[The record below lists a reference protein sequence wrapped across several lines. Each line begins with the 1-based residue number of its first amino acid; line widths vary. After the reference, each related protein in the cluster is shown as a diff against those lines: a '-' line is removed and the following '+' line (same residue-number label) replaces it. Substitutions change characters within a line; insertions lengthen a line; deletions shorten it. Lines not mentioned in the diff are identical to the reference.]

1 MAEARFIPAFGG
13 RKVGKGDR
21 LWGLVAKALM
31 SWSGGKDSAMALERA
46 LADPAID
53 VVGLLTTMSEEHD
66 RISIHGV
73 RRKLLEAQVA
83 TLGLPL
89 VTVGLPASCTNKEY
103 EARMGAALRPC
114 KSEGITHVVHGDL
127 FLADVRR
134 HRERN
139 LADVGLHALF
149 PLWGEDTARLA
160 RSFVDRGYVAHV
172 ACVDTTM
179 LNASFSGRVFDHAF
193 LNDLPTGVD
202 PCGENGEFHTF
213 VSAGPVLPKPV
224 PVRTGQRVLR
234 NDRFQFTDL
243 LPA

>member
-1 MAEARFIPAFGG
+1 
-13 RKVGKGDR
+13 
-21 LWGLVAKALM
+21 M

-73 RRKLLEAQVA
+73 RRELLDAQVA

-89 VTVGLPASCTNKEY
+89 VTVSLPTSCSNKEY
-103 EARMGAALRPC
+103 ETRMGAALRPC

-127 FLADVRR
+127 FLAEVRR

-139 LADVGLHALF
+139 LADVGLHALL

-172 ACVDTTM
+172 ACVDTTT
-179 LNASFSGRVFDHAF
+179 LNASFSGRGLDHA
-193 LNDLPTGVD
+193 LLDALPTSVR
-202 PCGENGEFHTF
+202 PCGR
-213 VSAGPVLPKPV
+213 AGGAPWSLS
-224 PVRTGQRVLR
+224 G
-234 NDRFQFTDL
+234 
-243 LPA
+243 